1 MTVPYFTLYT
11 KQSDGM
17 GRGSYTPFYPSNAE
31 INLIQHSLSEG
42 DRMVF
47 TQLLD
52 YREEEVDR
60 KRPIKFYTS
69 DDTKIFDGQI
79 IDTKYVEMGNAYK
92 ILEVVANGWWQE
104 LSSMDLKLPVEYD
117 ETYTPNEIFIDLVR
131 LANDMGVPKK
141 AVYKYDTDRI
151 PGYNVHTPVYTTATG
166 TTFVFSNI
174 YQGMQTMTRFMD
186 VSENSSTY
194 EFGLRIEALPR
205 TAEDC
210 NEDITSDDVDGNA
223 PGIYILPFILDMDKD
238 VASTYNKFKLVAGYN
253 VKRDYNRL
261 ANDVIAIGDNVST
274 QQIGTIE
281 ILDRT
286 KIETNSNWFGCNHA
300 PLASHYLRVTIE
312 NPTVSDCYGW
322 IKIVTIDEMYTIEEV
337 FPVYIPVDG
346 TQIFYT
352 SNRTMD
358 GIRHQNSIREF
369 GLDTPPSSPEL
380 GDRYI
385 VGTSPTDAWVGYA
398 DYFAEWGGSVWGFT
412 APTSANNFASEVYLD
427 VDEYQ
432 VVNGYQYT
440 IPGGPWVYQSGFVGD
455 SILAD
460 SLTGCYITI
469 HELTNDNSPYHTT
482 IAGASIND
490 YGLHSY
496 RIDEM
501 WLNTQALVDYAA
513 GKHCRL
519 YHAPTHVFD
528 GEVLQRYIE
537 YINLIGC
544 TVDIY
549 SSYTESIDTFLVTD
563 TSYSFEGTKIEQR
576 LSGMK
581 YEYDWEY
588 DDIYTYV
595 VDSLYNQVVIST
607 SEKVVI

>member
-1 MTVPYFTLYT
+1 MAVPYFTIYT
-11 KQSDGM
+11 KQPDGM
-17 GRGSYTPFYPSNAE
+17 GRGSYTAFHPSYAE
-31 INLIQHSLSEG
+31 VNLVQQSLNEG

-52 YREEEVDR
+52 EREDEVDR
-60 KRPIKFYTS
+60 KRPIKFYAD

-79 IDTKYVEMGNAYK
+79 VDTKYIEVGNGYK
-92 ILEVVANGWWQE
+92 LLEVTADGWWQE
-104 LSSMDLKLPVEYD
+104 LSSMDLKLPVEFD

-131 LANDMGVPKK
+131 MANDMGVMKK

-151 PGYNVHTPVYTTATG
+151 PGYDVHTSAYTTATG
-166 TTFVFSNI
+166 TVFVFSNI
-174 YQGMQTMTRFMD
+174 YQGMQEMTRFMD
-186 VSENSSTY
+186 VAANTSAY

-210 NEDITSDDVDGNA
+210 TEDITVNDVDGNN
-223 PGIYILPFILDMDKD
+223 PGIYILPFILDMDKS
-238 VASTYNKFKLVAGYN
+238 VVSTYNTFKLAAGH
-253 VKRDYNRL
+253 VVRRDYRKL
-261 ANDVIAIGDNVST
+261 ANDVIAIGDEFST

-286 KIETNSNWFGCNHA
+286 KIEMNSNWFGCNHA

-312 NPTVSDCYGW
+312 NPTVTDCYGW
-322 IKIVTIDEMYTIEEV
+322 IKIVTIDGINTIEEV
-337 FPVYIPVDG
+337 FPVYIPTLG

-358 GIRHQNSIREF
+358 GIRHQNSVREF
-369 GLDTPPSSPEL
+369 GLNTPPSSPEL

-385 VGTSPTDAWVGYA
+385 IGTSPTDAWVGYD
-398 DYFAEWGGSVWGFT
+398 DYFAEWDGSAWYFDAV
-412 APTSANNFASEVYLD
+412 TSDNNFASEVYLD
-427 VDEYQ
+427 VNEYQ

-440 IPGGPWVYQSGFVGD
+440 LPSGPWVYQSGFVGD

-460 SLTGCYITI
+460 SMTGCYITV
-469 HELTNDNSPYHTT
+469 HELTNDNAPYHTT
-482 IAGASIND
+482 IAGASINN
-490 YGLHSY
+490 YGLHSF

-501 WLNTQALVDYAA
+501 WLNTQALVDLAA

-528 GEVLQRYIE
+528 SEVFQRYIE
-537 YINLIGC
+537 YTNLVGC
-544 TVDIY
+544 TVDVY
-549 SSYTESIDTFLVTD
+549 SAYPESLDMFLVTD
-563 TSYSFEGTKIEQR
+563 VFYSFVDKKIEQK
-576 LSGMK
+576 LSGMR

-588 DDIYTYV
+588 DD
-595 VDSLYNQVVIST
+595 S
-607 SEKVVI
+607 